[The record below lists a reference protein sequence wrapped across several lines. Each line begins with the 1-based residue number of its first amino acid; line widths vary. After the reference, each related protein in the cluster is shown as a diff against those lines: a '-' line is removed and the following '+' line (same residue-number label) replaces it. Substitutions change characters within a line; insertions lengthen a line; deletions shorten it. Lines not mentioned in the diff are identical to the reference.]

1 MNRMSIACTPPKL
14 GSQWGLRYLS
24 PQTTGQHCLSVELI
38 AHPDD
43 LCIKREISKAVSY
56 IHLNS
61 NRLLQHIWGPC
72 YFLLS
77 SKKTREN
84 LRIFSNR
91 PVSDKRQKIQCYIKS
106 QYSLCIPSH
115 EKISSDGHY
124 VCTLYFQERT
134 GNIYHHCIT
143 ITIVTAIDGVEVT
156 KLTQLC
162 QFILWFSL
170 ILLTLK
176 CTSIYLSQY
185 RNSLDVISSDNPLWP
200 HLLCSLPGVQR
211 SKRLQCIFL
220 YLEPLFSYWDM
231 LQLVLKNSKRVS
243 ESDY

>member
-1 MNRMSIACTPPKL
+1 MIPTLNRMYIACTPPKL

-91 PVSDKRQKIQCYIKS
+91 PVSDKRQKIQCYTKS
-106 QYSLCIPSH
+106 QHSLCIPSH
-115 EKISSDGHY
+115 EKISSEGH
-124 VCTLYFQERT
+124 VCAL
-134 GNIYHHCIT
+134 CISKNVLG
-143 ITIVTAIDGVEVT
+143 I
-156 KLTQLC
+156 
-162 QFILWFSL
+162 FIIIASP
-170 ILLTLK
+170 
-176 CTSIYLSQY
+176 S
-185 RNSLDVISSDNPLWP
+185 P
-200 HLLCSLPGVQR
+200 SLPPLMGR
-211 SKRLQCIFL
+211 CIKGG
-220 YLEPLFSYWDM
+220 WGH
-231 LQLVLKNSKRVS
+231 QANRQA
-243 ESDY
+243 

>member
-24 PQTTGQHCLSVELI
+24 LQTTGQHCLSVELI

-72 YFLLS
+72 YFLGQGMLS

-91 PVSDKRQKIQCYIKS
+91 PALIRQEAEDTVSHKKSAFPLHSFTWKDKQRRT
-106 QYSLCIPSH
+106 LCVHFVFPRTYWEYLSSSH
-115 EKISSDGHY
+115 
-124 VCTLYFQERT
+124 
-134 GNIYHHCIT
+134 YHHHRYRHWWGWGHQANT
-143 ITIVTAIDGVEVT
+143 ALPVYIVVFTDTFDPKVYV
-156 KLTQLC
+156 
-162 QFILWFSL
+162 
-170 ILLTLK
+170 
-176 CTSIYLSQY
+176 
-185 RNSLDVISSDNPLWP
+185 
-200 HLLCSLPGVQR
+200 HLLIAVQ
-211 SKRLQCIFL
+211 K
-220 YLEPLFSYWDM
+220 
-231 LQLVLKNSKRVS
+231 
-243 ESDY
+243 